1 MARDKATF
9 EIKGGEKENYIGCTR
24 CIHEEDSVEI
34 CRLRLCVHAF
44 SYFEDRYEPV
54 EEKPDCRVCTHGDE
68 EADGSNCYECIKGM
82 ANNFERKEG
91 TE

>member
-44 SYFEDRYEPV
+44 SYFEDRYEPM
-54 EEKPDCRVCTHGDE
+54 E
-68 EADGSNCYECIKGM
+68 
-82 ANNFERKEG
+82 
-91 TE
+91 